1 MCVARGVHYTALM
14 RSVADDLREDLRR
27 RLALMTPEERLRIAL
42 ALGDGDIALL
52 QAGQSLTFEEART
65 RISRSRQTGRVP
77 SRAACP

>member
-1 MCVARGVHYTALM
+1 MCDTPDVHYTACM

-27 RLALMTPEERLRIAL
+27 RLALMTPQERLRIAF
-42 ALGDGDIALL
+42 ALGEADIALL
-52 QAGQSLTFEEART
+52 QAGQSLTFDEARR

>member
-1 MCVARGVHYTALM
+1 M
-14 RSVADDLREDLRR
+14 RSVADDLREDSRR
-27 RLALMTPEERLRIAL
+27 RLALMTPDERLRIAL